1 MKTYKTDQKLGRL
14 TAYLVAVMKPIV
26 FDGNEVEF
34 TATENFMQR
43 MVEEDPAL
51 AKVDFKA
58 R

>member
-1 MKTYKTDQKLGRL
+1 MKTYTTDQKLGRL
-14 TAYLVAVMKPIV
+14 TAYLVAVMKPFV
-26 FDGNEVEF
+26 NEVEF

>member
-1 MKTYKTDQKLGRL
+1 MKTYTTDQKLGRL
-14 TAYLVAVMKPIV
+14 TAYLVAVMKPFV

-51 AKVDFKA
+51 AKVDFKV

>member
-1 MKTYKTDQKLGRL
+1 MKTYTTDQKLGRL
-14 TAYLVAVMKPIV
+14 TAYLVAVMKPFA

-51 AKVDFKA
+51 AKVDFKT